1 MNKLIKRAAGAA
13 LAMTLAVSLLA
24 GCDEAAAADPIK
36 DMMGEESGITS
47 ETVMLTVNGSEI
59 TAGDLFFWLSQSA
72 SQAASYSQA
81 LGEETLDWSA
91 EAGDGMTMAEYV
103 KKNAKDQA
111 VLYNVVAAKA
121 RENGFEFTQED
132 KAAYEEELAQAKED
146 LGGEEVY
153 QNWLNQNCLTEAGM
167 EELSSVGVL
176 FDHMLDGMFTDG
188 SEYAPTEEDLLT
200 YAAENDLLYAKHIL
214 LMTQDTA
221 TGEALSA
228 DEIAAKRTKAEDIL
242 AQLQAIQDPEEL
254 EKTFD
259 TLMNENSEDTGL
271 AANPDGYLFTAGQMV
286 APFEEGTRA
295 LDYGQISGIVESDYG
310 YHIILRLDPTASESL
325 RSQWAVQ
332 RLNELVDQWVNEAEV
347 EETEAF
353 TDLDIGEFYDKL
365 TAYQAQLD
373 AAMETESAETEDAAG
388 TDAEAPAGA
397 QTQEAETGETEE
409 AEPAA

>member
-153 QNWLNQNCLTEAGM
+153 LNWLNKNCLTEAGM

-176 FDHMLDGMFTDG
+176 FNHMLDGLFKDG

-214 LMTQDTA
+214 FMTQDTA

-228 DEIAAKRTKAEDIL
+228 DEIAAQRTKAEDIL

-286 APFEEGTRA
+286 EPFEEGTRA

>member
-1 MNKLIKRAAGAA
+1 MMNKQIKRLLGAA
-13 LAMTLAVSLLA
+13 LALTLSVSLLA
-24 GCDEAAAADPIK
+24 GCDEAASDPIK

-59 TAGDLFFWLSQSA
+59 TAGDLFFWLGQSA
-72 SQAASYSQA
+72 SEATSYSQA

-91 EAGDGMTMAEYV
+91 EAGDGMTLSDYV
-103 KKNAKDQA
+103 KNSAKQQA

-132 KAAYEEELAQAKED
+132 KAAYEKELAQAKED
-146 LGGEEVY
+146 LGGEAVY
-153 QNWLNQNCLTEAGM
+153 QKWLASNCINEAGM
-167 EELSSVGVL
+167 EKLSSVGVL
-176 FDHMLDGMFTDG
+176 FNHMLEGMFQDG

-200 YAAENDLLYAKHIL
+200 YAAENDYLYAKHIL

-228 DEIAAKRTKAEDIL
+228 EEIAAKREKAEDIL
-242 AQLQAIQDPEEL
+242 AQLRAIQDPDEL
-254 EKTFD
+254 MTTFD

-295 LDYGQISGIVESDYG
+295 LDYGQVSDIVESDYG
-310 YHIILRLDPTASESL
+310 FHIILRLDPGTSESM

-347 EETEAF
+347 VEEEAF

-365 TAYQAQLD
+365 TAYQAKLD
-373 AAMETESAETEDAAG
+373 AAGA
-388 TDAEAPAGA
+388 DAEAPAEEGA
-397 QTQEAETGETEE
+397 DTQEAETGEAEG